1 MQSICGRSLVI
12 AEIRNV
18 SSVLLINNHN
28 RTITLVLLSPF
39 ALLAESALHLHI
51 GFM

>member
-1 MQSICGRSLVI
+1 MQNIRGRSLVI

-18 SSVLLINNHN
+18 SSVLLNHN

-39 ALLAESALHLHI
+39 ALLAESALHI

>member
-1 MQSICGRSLVI
+1 MQNIRGRSLVI
-12 AEIRNV
+12 AEIRNM
-18 SSVLLINNHN
+18 SSVLLNNNHN

-39 ALLAESALHLHI
+39 ALLAESALHI